1 MYKAAFPWS
10 SLEEE
15 ETEKKYIKSLAET
28 DSEEIAGNVWI
39 PPTSALVLADAY
51 GMRTWIEALLD
62 PEPIAKGTHDP
73 NKKIATPPRFV
84 LPTSEATTLPPPTET
99 TSRRR
104 TLRSASPAK
113 APPTPSRK
121 IATPRRTRRAKPAAS
136 SALAPTA
143 ESAEEAAA
151 LETSIEPESAKF
163 DSIIASSEAAA
174 KADAEAALEDE
185 IPVSVSVRSDDT
197 VKIDIETTTVPG
209 VNGSSPTESVRAIVN
224 VPASHPDLAQPS
236 DPQAYLDM
244 AKESIVAAHKL
255 TASRTPGKKR
265 KALEAF
271 EDDES
276 VTEFP
281 EFDTVGSSAA
291 VAPIEVDER
300 PAKRQRITEIELR
313 KEKIKKRATLG
324 ILTTM
329 AMGYVCIC
337 FALFYHER
345 LTNFILQCRGTVLG
359 NLLPASLRLIAP
371 RTRFPCDVFHVFE
384 INLFRRPSFWRSF
397 RFSNSTFQPLLA
409 HWCVA
414 FFIRS
419 GHPFLSVDGTETG
432 GGKRKIQR
440 CFKGRGSLPLVP
452 IHFLRAR
459 RFCFFWR

>member
-1 MYKAAFPWS
+1 MDAERALPEKRNPLVEEKHTPQIEILVERRRLGQTELTVKAGQIGTSNATKPSNLGMFDYAHLRVPLPKDLQGSGIFAPSRRNQSYPEAYFLMRRSNDGFISATGMYKAAFPWS
-10 SLEEE
+10 TLEEE
-15 ETEKKYIKSLAET
+15 ETEKKYIKSLPET

-39 PPTSALVLADAY
+39 PPTSALTLADAY

-73 NKKIATPPRFV
+73 NKKIATPPRF
-84 LPTSEATTLPPPTET
+84 LIPTSEATNLPPPSET

-136 SALAPTA
+136 SVLAPTA
-143 ESAEEAAA
+143 ESAEESAAP
-151 LETSIEPESAKF
+151 ETSVEPESAKF

-197 VKIDIETTTVPG
+197 VKVDIETTTVPG
-209 VNGSSPTESVRAIVN
+209 VNGGSPTESLRAVVN

-271 EDDES
+271 EDDDDAVS
-276 VTEFP
+276 EFP
-281 EFDTVGSSAA
+281 EFDAVGSSAA

-329 AMGYVCIC
+329 AMG
-337 FALFYHER
+337 
-345 LTNFILQCRGTVLG
+345 
-359 NLLPASLRLIAP
+359 
-371 RTRFPCDVFHVFE
+371 
-384 INLFRRPSFWRSF
+384 
-397 RFSNSTFQPLLA
+397 
-409 HWCVA
+409 VA
-414 FFIRS
+414 V
-419 GHPFLSVDGTETG
+419 PFLGTYF
-432 GGKRKIQR
+432 Q
-440 CFKGRGSLPLVP
+440 LL
-452 IHFLRAR
+452 
-459 RFCFFWR
+459 

>member
-1 MYKAAFPWS
+1 MDAERALPEKRNPLVEEKHTPQIEILVERRRLGQTELTVKAGQIGTSNATKPSNLGMFDYVHLRVPLPKDLQGSGIFAPSRRNQSYPEAYFLMRRSNDGYISATGMYKAAFPWS
-10 SLEEE
+10 TLEEE
-15 ETEKKYIKSLAET
+15 ETEKKYIKSLPET

-39 PPTSALVLADAY
+39 PPTSALTLADAY

-84 LPTSEATTLPPPTET
+84 IPTSEATTLPPPTET

-143 ESAEEAAA
+143 ESAEESAAP
-151 LETSIEPESAKF
+151 ETSVEPESAKF
-163 DSIIASSEAAA
+163 DSIIASSKAAA

-197 VKIDIETTTVPG
+197 VKVDIETTTVPG
-209 VNGSSPTESVRAIVN
+209 VNGASPTESVRAVVN

-265 KALEAF
+265 KAIEAF

-276 VTEFP
+276 VSEFP
-281 EFDTVGSSAA
+281 EFDTVGSTAA
-291 VAPIEVDER
+291 VTPIEVDER

-329 AMGYVCIC
+329 AMV
-337 FALFYHER
+337 
-345 LTNFILQCRGTVLG
+345 
-359 NLLPASLRLIAP
+359 
-371 RTRFPCDVFHVFE
+371 
-384 INLFRRPSFWRSF
+384 
-397 RFSNSTFQPLLA
+397 
-409 HWCVA
+409 VA
-414 FFIRS
+414 V
-419 GHPFLSVDGTETG
+419 PFLGTYF
-432 GGKRKIQR
+432 Q
-440 CFKGRGSLPLVP
+440 LL
-452 IHFLRAR
+452 
-459 RFCFFWR
+459 

>member
-15 ETEKKYIKSLAET
+15 ETEKKYIKSLPET

-39 PPTSALVLADAY
+39 PPTSALTLADAY

-73 NKKIATPPRFV
+73 NKKIATPPRF
-84 LPTSEATTLPPPTET
+84 LIPTSEATNLPPPTET

-121 IATPRRTRRAKPAAS
+121 IATPRRTRRAKPAAA

-143 ESAEEAAA
+143 ESVEESAAP
-151 LETSIEPESAKF
+151 ETSVEPESAKF

-174 KADAEAALEDE
+174 KADAEAALEEE

-197 VKIDIETTTVPG
+197 VKVDIETTTVPG
-209 VNGSSPTESVRAIVN
+209 ADGGSPTESVRAVVN

-276 VTEFP
+276 VSEFP

-337 FALFYHER
+337 FASFYNC
-345 LTNFILQCRGTVLG
+345 LTNSVVQCCGTVLG
-359 NLLPASLRLIAP
+359 NLLPTALRLIAP
-371 RTRFPCDVFHVFE
+371 RISCPCDVFMSSRLICLH
-384 INLFRRPSFWRSF
+384 
-397 RFSNSTFQPLLA
+397 RFGVPPDYNSTFNPVV
-409 HWCVA
+409 HWCGLLYSILSLFYLLMVLA
-414 FFIRS
+414 KEEEREESRDVFEEEGFRRS
-419 GHPFLSVDGTETG
+419 CHS
-432 GGKRKIQR
+432 IS
-440 CFKGRGSLPLVP
+440 C
-452 IHFLRAR
+452 AR
-459 RFCFFWR
+459 MVLFFWR

>member
-1 MYKAAFPWS
+1 MDAERALPEKRNPLVEEKHTPQIEILVERRRLGQTELTVKAGQIGTSNATKPSNLGMFDYAHLRVPLPKDLQGSGIFAPSRRNQSYPEAYFLMRRSNDGYISATGMYKAAFPWS
-10 SLEEE
+10 TLEEE
-15 ETEKKYIKSLAET
+15 ETEKKYIKSLPET

-39 PPTSALVLADAY
+39 PPTSALTLADAY

-84 LPTSEATTLPPPTET
+84 IPTSEATTLPPPTET

-143 ESAEEAAA
+143 ESAEESAAP
-151 LETSIEPESAKF
+151 ETSVEPESAKF

-197 VKIDIETTTVPG
+197 VKVDIETTTVPG
-209 VNGSSPTESVRAIVN
+209 VNGASPTESVRAVVN

-276 VTEFP
+276 VSEFP
-281 EFDTVGSSAA
+281 EFDTVGSTAA
-291 VAPIEVDER
+291 VTPIEVDER

-329 AMGYVCIC
+329 AMG
-337 FALFYHER
+337 
-345 LTNFILQCRGTVLG
+345 
-359 NLLPASLRLIAP
+359 
-371 RTRFPCDVFHVFE
+371 
-384 INLFRRPSFWRSF
+384 
-397 RFSNSTFQPLLA
+397 
-409 HWCVA
+409 VA
-414 FFIRS
+414 V
-419 GHPFLSVDGTETG
+419 PFLGTYF
-432 GGKRKIQR
+432 Q
-440 CFKGRGSLPLVP
+440 LL
-452 IHFLRAR
+452 
-459 RFCFFWR
+459 